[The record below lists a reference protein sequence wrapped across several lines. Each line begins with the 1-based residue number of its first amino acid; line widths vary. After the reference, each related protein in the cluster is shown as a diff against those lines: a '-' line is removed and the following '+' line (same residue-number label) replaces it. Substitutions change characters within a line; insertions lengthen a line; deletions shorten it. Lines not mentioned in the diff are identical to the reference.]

1 MTICLVVQKDT
12 LENNKVKSVLKIID
26 ETPEEFVSQL
36 QEGHCF
42 RYQLV
47 SYTKNNTKLFDKVIK
62 VISEHK
68 TDYGKD
74 CYELDHEVLAKVI
87 SLFLECDETIVNIR
101 TISSVF
107 GFSFKLY
114 PIVTKEI
121 KITDKD
127 GNEIKEKE
135 STTKEDILTLVEKL
149 DPRKKKSSKKGMN

>member
-26 ETPEEFVSQL
+26 ESPEEFVSKL

-42 RYQLV
+42 RYQLI
-47 SYTKNNTKLFDKVIK
+47 SHTKNNAKLFDRVIK

-74 CYELDHEVLAKVI
+74 WYELDHDVLAKVI
-87 SLFLECDETIVNIR
+87 SLFLEYGETVVNIKL
-101 TISSVF
+101 ISSIF

-127 GNEIKEKE
+127 GKELKE

-149 DPRKKKSSKKGMN
+149 EPRKKKSGKK